1 MAFDLNLAYM
11 SISDLLEKAAEK
23 NELIYILPEQ
33 KKIGKTSALIQY
45 ARDNHCRVLMDKLAA
60 IHNQRIHP
68 DIEFIPYEDGSE
80 LDGYENV
87 VCDEGVPFDAVK
99 RLHELGHILTG
110 FISKETLYVNADKNK
125 QKKELQFL
133 SALSDDCDTDSES
146 LDSKNTPLLQIELD
160 DIDSTPRI
168 FYKGEQI
175 EEIINADFSYVTNT
189 ELINPTHIDIEYTDK
204 DSKFGTQAIVH
215 NRNLVNE
222 YATTV
227 TGVDAA
233 IPKGDF
239 SSLTVQHFPHKD
251 IQS

>member
-125 QKKELQFL
+125 QKKELRFL
-133 SALSDDCDTDSES
+133 SVDCDTDSES
-146 LDSKNTPLLQIELD
+146 LDSKNSPLLQIELD
-160 DIDSTPRI
+160 DKTGLTYIRLKHGKEIDGMLAVDTKEI
-168 FYKGEQI
+168 AFGE
-175 EEIINADFSYVTNT
+175 
-189 ELINPTHIDIEYTDK
+189 
-204 DSKFGTQAIVH
+204 
-215 NRNLVNE
+215 
-222 YATTV
+222 
-227 TGVDAA
+227 
-233 IPKGDF
+233 
-239 SSLTVQHFPHKD
+239 
-251 IQS
+251 